1 MAEAGAAPLELG
13 TKSIK
18 TLLKQYAVPSIIAST
33 ASSLYNMVDSVFIG
47 HIPDVGAYAISGLAV
62 TFPLMNLSVALGT
75 LVGVG
80 ASTMV
85 SVFLG
90 QKNYVTANK
99 VLANV
104 LSLNTIIG
112 LLFTIVALIFLKP
125 ILYFFGASE
134 NTIPFATDYMRIIL
148 VGNVI
153 THLYFGLNNLV
164 RASGNPNMAMKM
176 TIFTV
181 TSNAVLDPVFIYW
194 LGMGIQGAALATV
207 ICQFLALCYTMM
219 YFLDRNRCL
228 HFPKGVFALDW
239 KIAKSSMA
247 IGMGP
252 FLMNAAACIVSL
264 FINQQLKRYGGD
276 LAIGAYGIANRLTF
290 LFVMIVMGFNH
301 GMQPIAGYN
310 YGAGQYKRV
319 REVFVLTAQC
329 AVIVTSVAFLASELF
344 PGPAVSLFTSDAEL
358 KTLAVRGLRLMN
370 SGFAFVGIAMV
381 ATTLFQCLGMV
392 KTSIFLSLVRQLIIL
407 VPLVYALP
415 LFLGETGVWISFP
428 ISDVSALL
436 ISLWALVR
444 LFRKFRLVE
453 NGADP
458 SILGSSVPGAD
469 RESGVLAE
477 NAGGEG

>member
-13 TKSIK
+13 TKNIK
-18 TLLKQYAVPSIIAST
+18 TLLRQYAVPSIIAST

-90 QKNYVTANK
+90 RKDYATANK

-104 LSLNTIIG
+104 LSLNTILGTI
-112 LLFTIVALIFLKP
+112 FTIAALAFLDP
-125 ILYFFGASE
+125 ILFFFGASE
-134 NTIPFATDYMRIIL
+134 NTLPFARAYMKIIL
-148 VGNVI
+148 LGNVV

-164 RASGNPNMAMKM
+164 RASGNPKMAMKL

-181 TSNAVLDPVFIYW
+181 TSNAVLDPIFIYW
-194 LGMGIQGAALATV
+194 LGMGIQGAAIATV

-252 FLMNAAACIVSL
+252 FLMNAAACVVSL
-264 FINQQLKRYGGD
+264 FINQQLRHYGGD
-276 LAIGAYGIANRLTF
+276 LAIGAYGISNRLTF

-310 YGAGQYKRV
+310 YGARQFSRV
-319 REVFVLTAQC
+319 REVFMLTAKWC
-329 AVIVTSVAFLASELF
+329 VLVTGVAFLVSELI
-344 PGPAVSLFTSDAEL
+344 PGPAVSLFTSDPEL
-358 KTLAVRGLRLMN
+358 KELAVKGLRLMN

-381 ATTLFQCLGMV
+381 ASNFFQCLGMV
-392 KTSIFLSLVRQLIIL
+392 KTSIFLSLSRQLIIL
-407 VPLVYALP
+407 VPLVYGLP
-415 LFLGETGVWISFP
+415 LLWGDLGVWLSFP
-428 ISDVSALL
+428 ISDLLAVLIALL
-436 ISLWALVR
+436 ALVR
-444 LFRKFRLVE
+444 LFRKFRLIE

-458 SILGSSVPGAD
+458 SILGSSVPGND
-469 RESGVLAE
+469 
-477 NAGGEG
+477 GGRI